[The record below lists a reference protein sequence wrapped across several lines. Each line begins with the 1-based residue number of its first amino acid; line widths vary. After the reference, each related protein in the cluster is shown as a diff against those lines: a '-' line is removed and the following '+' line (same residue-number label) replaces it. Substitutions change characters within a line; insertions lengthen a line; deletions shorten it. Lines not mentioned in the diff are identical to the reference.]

1 MSPNIAFLEGLND
14 ALSGLIEAVYHS
26 LVLVKGHRFGF
37 GAGVIWRNDGIIL
50 TNNHVVNQRA
60 PRVLLE
66 DGHEHPAQVL
76 GRDPEIDLALLQI
89 QAGDLPAAQIAGK
102 EALKIGQLVFAV
114 GHPWGQPGFVTAG
127 VLSTVSSVQT
137 RGPRQTIPILRT
149 DAELAPGNSG
159 GPLVD
164 AAGQVLGINTLILG
178 GDQGIA
184 IPVYVADQ
192 FVTQV
197 VGPVRQ
203 PETVVEMF
211 V

>member
-14 ALSGLIEAVYHS
+14 ALAGLIEAVYHS

-60 PRVLLE
+60 PSVLLE

-114 GHPWGQPGFVTAG
+114 GHPWGQPGFVTTG
-127 VLSTVSSVQT
+127 VLSTVGSAQT

-184 IPVYVADQ
+184 IPGYVADQ